1 MKKSILFIILIS
13 QISFSQTKEET
24 LDWLNLKLKE
34 HTELIMGQY
43 KFEIEKTE
51 NKEIIYVTKMTDVGF
66 GPRPT
71 YFYFLPKDISSVN
84 LTTAYR
90 TDGKL
95 GITLISKTKKILKGD
110 NLVDEL
116 PIYCKSTPDEIIKRI
131 QKGIIHLL
139 NLMGNPIQEQKELF
153 VD

>member
-1 MKKSILFIILIS
+1 MKKSIFFIILIS

-34 HTELIMGQY
+34 HTELIAGQY
-43 KFEIEKTE
+43 KFEIEKAE
-51 NKEIIYVTKMTDVGF
+51 DKEIIYVTKMTDVGF

-95 GITLISKTKKILKGD
+95 AIQIVSKSKKILKGES
-110 NLVDEL
+110 LVEEL
-116 PIYCKSTPDEIIKRI
+116 PIYCKASSDEAIKRI
-131 QKGIIHLL
+131 QKGIINLL
-139 NLMGNPIQEQKELF
+139 NLMGNPIKEPKELF